1 MQRIE
6 INVVT
11 GEKTI
16 IPLTDAEIAEA
27 AAWAEANKPTYQELR
42 RNEYPLV
49 GDQLDAIMKWVAITE
64 IALPEELKAVSAAC
78 MAVKA
83 KYPKPQGGK

>member
-27 AAWAEANKPTYQELR
+27 AARAEANKPTYQELR
-42 RNEYPLV
+42 PNEYPPI
-49 GDQLDAIMKWVAITE
+49 GDQLDAIMKWVATTDIPLTD
-64 IALPEELKAVSAAC
+64 ELKAIAAEC
-78 MAVKA
+78 LAVKA
-83 KYPKPQGGK
+83 KIPKT